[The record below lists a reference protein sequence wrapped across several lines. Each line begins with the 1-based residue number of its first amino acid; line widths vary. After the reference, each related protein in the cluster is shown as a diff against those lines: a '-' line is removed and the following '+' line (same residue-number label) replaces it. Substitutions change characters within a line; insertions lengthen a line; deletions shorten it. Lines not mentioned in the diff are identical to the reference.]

1 MVGEALVDVVR
12 GPGGEALGRHPG
24 GSPANVAIGLSR
36 LGHRAELLTWVGQD
50 EDGVLVTDHL
60 AASGVGVVPGSTGAP
75 RTSTATAT
83 LDATGAATY
92 DFALDASMP
101 AVDLDALAGL
111 EGFDVVHAG
120 SIAAVLAPGAS
131 VVEGLLSR
139 TRHRATVSY
148 DPNARPGLM
157 GDPDV
162 ALAKV
167 LAYVGIS
174 DVVKVSD
181 EDLAWLRPGVDPLDV
196 AGSWLM
202 RGAALVVVTRGEGGA
217 DALTTGGRSTST
229 ARRPGWSTLSAPGTR
244 SCPACWTAS
253 PGTACSGAARRPAL
267 RAVDAGTVSTV
278 LAHAAAIA
286 SITCSRPGA
295 DPPWLADLDN
305 ADLDSADLDSA
316 DLDSGDLDG
325 PVAGTGADA

>member
-1 MVGEALVDVVR
+1 MVRALVVGEALVDVVR

-24 GSPANVAIGLSR
+24 GSPANVALGLSR
-36 LGHRAELLTWVGQD
+36 LGHRAELLTWVG
-50 EDGVLVTDHL
+50 EDDDGALVTDHL
-60 AASGVGVVPGSTGAP
+60 AASGVRLVPGSTGAA

-83 LDATGAATY
+83 LDAAGVATY
-92 DFALDASMP
+92 GFDLDASMP
-101 AVDLDALAGL
+101 AVDLDALAGP
-111 EGFDVVHAG
+111 EGFDVVHTG

-148 DPNARPGLM
+148 DPNARPALM

-167 LAYVGIS
+167 LAYVGTA

-217 DALTTGGRSTST
+217 DAL
-229 ARRPGWSTLSAPGTR
+229 
-244 SCPACWTAS
+244 
-253 PGTACSGAARRPAL
+253 GAAGHVHVDSPPTQVVDTVGAGDSFMSGLLDGLARHGLLGASRRPAL
-267 RAVDAGTVSTV
+267 RAVGTDTVATV
-278 LAHAAAIA
+278 LAHAAGIA

-295 DPPWLADLDN
+295 DPPWAADLT
-305 ADLDSADLDSA
+305 
-316 DLDSGDLDG
+316 
-325 PVAGTGADA
+325 PPPPPTQEHP